1 MSKRD
6 YYDVLGVAKDASKDD
21 LKSAYRRLALQYH
34 PDRNKDPDAE
44 ERFKE
49 ISEAYA
55 VLSDDEKRRQYD
67 LYGHAGI
74 GQRYSQEDLF
84 RGVNFNDIFRDLG
97 FGFGGGGFNSIFDA
111 FFGGQRQQAYGPQRG
126 ADLRYDL
133 EITLE
138 EVASG
143 VEKTIT
149 LPRHETCDVCHG
161 SGAQPGTEPQICPQ
175 CRGQGRVEHSRS
187 TGFAQFIQVT
197 TCNRCSGMGKIIEAP
212 CTTCRGTGLVSRE
225 RRVEVNIPAGVES
238 GSRLRLSGWGEG
250 GVRGGPPGDL
260 YVVVYVK
267 PHDVFQ
273 RNDSDLIADVSIGFA
288 QAALGAEIEVPTIDG
303 TAKLTIPAGT
313 QTHTVFRLRGKGLPR
328 VRGFGRGNELVRV
341 VVSIPT
347 QLTSTQRQLLLD
359 LAKELNEP
367 VKAKR
372 GFFG

>member
-6 YYDVLGVAKDASKDD
+6 YYSVLGVDKDASKED
-21 LKSAYRRLALQYH
+21 LKNAYRKLALQYH
-34 PDRNKDPDAE
+34 PDRNKEADAE

-55 VLSDDEKRRQYD
+55 VLSDDQKRKQYD

-74 GQRYSQEDLF
+74 DQQYSQEDLF
-84 RGVNFNDIFRDLG
+84 RGVNFNEVFRDLG
-97 FGFGGGGFNSIFDA
+97 FGFGGVNSIFDI
-111 FFGGQRQQAYGPQRG
+111 FFGGQRPRAHGPQRG

-143 VEKTIT
+143 VEKEIA
-149 LPRHETCDVCHG
+149 LPRNETCDVCHG
-161 SGAQPGTEPQICPQ
+161 SGARPGTTPQICPTCQ
-175 CRGQGRVEHSRS
+175 GTGRVEHTRS
-187 TGFAQFIQVT
+187 TGFAQFIQVA
-197 TCNRCSGMGKIIEAP
+197 TCARCGGLGKIIEAP
-212 CTTCRGTGLVSRE
+212 CTACRGAGVVPRE
-225 RRVEVNIPAGVES
+225 RRVKVNIPAGVES

-250 GVRGGPPGDL
+250 GARGGPAGDL

-267 PHDVFQ
+267 PHEVFQ
-273 RNDSDLIADVSIGFA
+273 RANSDLVNEVPIGFS
-288 QAALGAEIEVPTIDG
+288 QAALGAEIEVSTIDG

-328 VRGFGRGNELVRV
+328 VRGFGRGNQLVRV
-341 VVSIPT
+341 IVQTPT
-347 QLTSTQRQLLLD
+347 KLTSTQRQLLLD
-359 LAKELNEP
+359 LAKERKEP